1 MFLFAEVSA
10 NFNEVEVQ
18 DKTEN
23 LTMSQQQVRERLHF
37 IQWLRVLL
45 IVLVVAHHAGQPY
58 GPTGGS
64 WPVDDPANSD
74 ALLFFFAI
82 NAAFFMGFF
91 FLISGYFIER
101 SYDRK
106 GAALFVRSRL
116 IRLGIP
122 LILLVIFVNGGNE
135 WANSDST
142 RGYFNF
148 LINDYIKGWR
158 FEFGP
163 LWFIAHLLV
172 YTALFMIWRQIAS
185 EPDQIRR
192 LEPPGHLKILIFTLA
207 LATVSFLVRQIY
219 PQDTWVRLFWTI
231 PVEVAHLPQYA
242 SLFVVGVI
250 AGRGRWF
257 ENINRRVAYTWFW
270 IGVLAFLFNGLFEIP
285 GINLPGGYTGRDL
298 WDFVDS
304 FICVAMI
311 LGLLAFFQKH
321 FDKTGPWVR
330 RFAAGAFGVYL
341 LHMYIVVGLQFAIL
355 DFEIPALS
363 KFALVTIV
371 GVLVTFAI
379 VDSLRR
385 IRWFRK
391 VL

>member
-1 MFLFAEVSA
+1 MPKQR
-10 NFNEVEVQ
+10 VE
-18 DKTEN
+18 
-23 LTMSQQQVRERLHF
+23 ERLHF

-45 IVLVVAHHAGQPY
+45 IGLVVAHHAGQPY
-58 GPTGGS
+58 GPTGGA
-64 WPVDDPANSD
+64 WPIDDPANSD

-91 FLISGYFIER
+91 FLISGYFIEY
-101 SYDRK
+101 SFDRN
-106 GAALFVRSRL
+106 GAMPFLRSRL

-122 LILLVIFVNGGNE
+122 LIFFVILVNGLSE
-135 WANSDST
+135 WANTGSKS
-142 RGYFNF
+142 GYVEF

-158 FEFGP
+158 FEYGH

-172 YTALFMIWRQIAS
+172 YSALFMIWRWFAQKPNPTHRS
-185 EPDQIRR
+185 
-192 LEPPGHLKILIFTLA
+192 EPPGHLKILIFTLA
-207 LATVSFLVRQIY
+207 LASVSFLVRQFY

-321 FDKTGPWVR
+321 FDKSGAWAR
-330 RFAAGAFGVYL
+330 RLAASVYGVYL
-341 LHMYIVVGLQFAIL
+341 LHLYVVIGVQSAIL
-355 DFEIPALS
+355 GFEIPALS
-363 KFALVTIV
+363 KFALVSVFGALT
-371 GVLVTFAI
+371 TFVI
-379 VDSLRR
+379 IDLLRR
-385 IRWFRK
+385 IRWLRF

>member
-1 MFLFAEVSA
+1 
-10 NFNEVEVQ
+10 
-18 DKTEN
+18 
-23 LTMSQQQVRERLHF
+23 MSHQQVEERLHF

-58 GPTGGS
+58 GPTGGA

-101 SYDRK
+101 SYDRN
-106 GAALFVRSRL
+106 GAVSFLKSRL

-135 WANSDST
+135 WANSDGS

-148 LINDYIKGWR
+148 LISDYIKGWR
-158 FEFGP
+158 FEFGA

-172 YTALFMIWRQIAS
+172 YAALFMTWRQFTP
-185 EPDQIRR
+185 EPDLTRR
-192 LEPPGHLKILIFTLA
+192 PEPPGHLKILIFALA
-207 LATVSFLVRQIY
+207 LATVSFLIRQIY

-242 SLFVVGVI
+242 SMFVVGVI

-270 IGVLAFLFNGLFEIP
+270 IGVLAFLLNGLFEIP

-304 FICVAMI
+304 FICIAMI

-321 FDKTGPWVR
+321 FDKTGPWAR
-330 RFAAGAFGVYL
+330 RFAASAFGVYL
-341 LHMYIVVGLQFAIL
+341 LHMYIVVGVQFAIL

-363 KFALVTIV
+363 KFALVTV
-371 GVLVTFAI
+371 VAALVTFVI
-379 VDSLRR
+379 IDLLRR
-385 IRWFRK
+385 IRWLRL